1 LENGSRPNY
10 ERFHEVPVERRDLLE
25 SLKVMVGKEDNARL
39 PVSQDYGG
47 RFLAKLGLGF
57 GGLFLEPAST
67 RGNRALGDTARRD
80 TLIAYS
86 DFW

>member
-1 LENGSRPNY
+1 MGNGSRPNY

-25 SLKVMVGKEDNARL
+25 SLKAMVGKEHNARL
-39 PVSQDYGG
+39 PVSQDYGS

-67 RGNRALGDTARRD
+67 RGNRGLGDTARRD

-86 DFW
+86 NFW